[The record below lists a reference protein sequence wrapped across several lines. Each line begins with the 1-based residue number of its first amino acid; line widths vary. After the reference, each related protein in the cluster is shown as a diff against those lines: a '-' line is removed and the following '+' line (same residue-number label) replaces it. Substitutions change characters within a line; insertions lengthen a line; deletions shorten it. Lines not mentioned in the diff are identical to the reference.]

1 MGAVLRWSDG
11 SLSVLQGSIGD
22 PGPAGYSG
30 MKVKC
35 TYVNKSEEANL
46 QMSISGGKIHFV
58 TAA

>member
-11 SLSVLQGSIGD
+11 SFSVLQGSIGD

-35 TYVNKSEEANL
+35 TYVNKSEETN
-46 QMSISGGKIHFV
+46 QWRQN
-58 TAA
+58 